1 MMCYTLESRGSIPG
15 KSKIFLLSTWSREAL
30 ELTQFSIQWVL
41 GAVTPGVKQPGCE
54 RYSPPSSVE
63 VKNSQMVHEL
73 PSVVKA
79 LFIDLR
85 YGFTLTL
92 GVDVGSG
99 VNIPEI
105 YAPCIY
111 TAVRL

>member
-1 MMCYTLESRGSIPG
+1 
-15 KSKIFLLSTWSREAL
+15 
-30 ELTQFSIQWVL
+30 
-41 GAVTPGVKQPGCE
+41 
-54 RYSPPSSVE
+54 
-63 VKNSQMVHEL
+63 MVHEL